1 MKLDEKADVL
11 VTETFDAGLFGEHVL
26 EILDHAHKH
35 LLQENNLV
43 IPWKAKVYAAFGY
56 CLIDTVIQTS
66 NYGELDLSELNVM
79 SKELAKEP
87 YDCQKL
93 KSSNVFSE
101 AKEIF
106 EIKFNSKEDVS
117 RYLREKNAFS
127 LSLKSSSERINCVI
141 TWFELFLNE
150 TGTIKL
156 STNPHQNEECCW
168 DQAVFPLVK
177 PLILKTNDEI
187 EVEFEVSG
195 HLKLTSANKKSP
207 IGNNSDN
214 EIILIPSSWLKRVN
228 HFKPFSE
235 EMLSEFAEIKT
246 IFDMTNIP
254 MMSLQILKKFSEA
267 TLTMYVDHTD
277 IKSKEDIKGKIDF
290 VTELALKN
298 EIRHSRISGISQ
310 ILNEDEKYELLIFE
324 PVNSSGRIS
333 DTSIKSLNK
342 IRESYIPKVVLPK
355 KLNLNVA
362 LIESEDLVRQNKLVS
377 NESVMN
383 FKIAE
388 FINQLSVSHVQNINL
403 KDLKFGFLS
412 EKATIHT
419 FDFNNDSV
427 KNFKTEFELEIA
439 EINGKSDHEGRIIH
453 AILYWFDLYYQD
465 DPNAGMSTINDLSQ
479 CFDAAAFLLPTP
491 RKIDNADDCFTC
503 ELIVEDGFIHISLI
517 S

>member
-127 LSLKSSSERINCVI
+127 VSLKSSSERINCVI

-168 DQAVFPLVK
+168 DQAVFPLVE
-177 PLILKTNDEI
+177 PFMVKTNDEI
-187 EVEFEVSG
+187 EVDFEVSSG
-195 HLKLTSANKKSP
+195 HLKLTSVNKKSP
-207 IGNNSDN
+207 TILINDNNL
-214 EIILIPSSWLKRVN
+214 ILIPSLWLSRVN

-235 EMLSEFAEIKT
+235 EMLNQFEDTKT
-246 IFDMTNIP
+246 IFDMSNIP
-254 MMSLQILKKFSEA
+254 MISLQILKKFSES

-277 IKSKEDIKGKIDF
+277 IKSMEDTKVKVDF
-290 VTELALKN
+290 VTELAQKN
-298 EIRHSRISGISQ
+298 DIQHSRISGISQ
-310 ILNEDEKYELLIFE
+310 ILSDGEKYELLIFD
-324 PVNSSGRIS
+324 PVDSSGRLS
-333 DTSIKSLNK
+333 DTSIKSFNK
-342 IRESYIPKVVLPK
+342 IRESYTPNVVLPK

-362 LIESEDLVRQNKLVS
+362 LIESEELISHHKLVS

-383 FKIAE
+383 FKVAE
-388 FINQLSVSHVQNINL
+388 FINDLSVDHVQNINL
-403 KDLKFGFLS
+403 KDLKFRFLS
-412 EKATIHT
+412 DKATIHT
-419 FDFNNDSV
+419 FDFNSDSV
-427 KNFKTEFELEIA
+427 RNFKTEFELEM
-439 EINGKSDHEGRIIH
+439 ESNEGKSERIIH
-453 AILYWFDLYYQD
+453 AIIYWFDLFYQD
-465 DPNAGMSTINDLSQ
+465 DPNAGMSTINDDLSH
-479 CFDAAAFLLPTP
+479 CFEASAFLLPNP
-491 RKIDNADDCFTC
+491 KKIDNTEDCLTC
-503 ELIVEDGFIHISLI
+503 ELIVEDGFIHISLV